1 MFGVESLRFSI
12 IFINATLRVHFS
24 RVAYFLGIEM
34 SKTRMKLMSTAALAF
49 LAAAPVAAQDLS
61 YAGVTYTT
69 LTGTNSPGSTNQRS
83 TGATLDAGFAYAL
96 TGNSRIA
103 VEGTYT
109 EWATGDDGDLF
120 YADAG
125 AAKEIAIHYLRD
137 AMSGRLTYGGFV
149 AYGSTEA
156 VDGSPGEVYEH
167 LAVGLEG
174 VYEINSN
181 FTAYA
186 QVASVDAPS
195 AYSTDSFGYDNG
207 MAYRIGGYYTGLQN
221 TTLFLD
227 YQFGD
232 ADRFEDASE
241 PGDFE
246 RIALGGETHFGDSS
260 WSMTYSYSSES
271 YLAVNDGDVADMN
284 VFSVGFRYYFGDT
297 QSSDLIDAGMI
308 GTPEII
314 RRVSL
319 LPDTVD

>member
-1 MFGVESLRFSI
+1 
-12 IFINATLRVHFS
+12 
-24 RVAYFLGIEM
+24 M
-34 SKTRMKLMSTAALAF
+34 SKLSVKFMSTAALA
-49 LAAAPVAAQDLS
+49 LAVATPVAAQDLS
-61 YAGVTYTT
+61 YAGATFTQFS
-69 LTGTNSPGSTNQRS
+69 GTNSPGGTDQIGNGGSIE
-83 TGATLDAGFAYAL
+83 AGFAYNL
-96 TGNSRIA
+96 NGNSR
-103 VEGTYT
+103 VVLEGTYT
-109 EWATGDDGDLF
+109 EWSTGSNGDLF

-125 AAKEIAIHYLRD
+125 AATEIAAHYLRD
-137 AMSGRLTYGGFV
+137 AMSGRLTYGAFV
-149 AYGSTEA
+149 TYGSTEA
-156 VDGSPGEVYEH
+156 VDGAPSEIYEH
-167 LAVGLEG
+167 FAIGLEA
-174 VYEINSN
+174 VYEINPM
-181 FTAYA
+181 FTVYG

-227 YQFGD
+227 YQMGD

-284 VFSVGFRYYFGDT
+284 VFTIGFRYYFGDT